1 MKSGLRRVR
10 CLLLVVE
17 LLMLIY
23 RLRGELHAQLA
34 EYLNVYVGQHDGGV
48 DLAAPKFW
56 KLCQGFFCG
65 FIGGSAHAQGDKYL
79 VGVETG
85 VFAAHVFGL

>member
-10 CLLLVVE
+10 CLLLVVK

-23 RLRGELHAQLA
+23 RLRGELHTQLA
-34 EYLNVYVGQHDGGV
+34 EYLNIYVGQHDGGV
-48 DLAAPKFW
+48 DLAAPKFR

-65 FIGGSAHAQGDKYL
+65 FIGGCAHAQGDKYL